1 MTKEGSKI
9 SLDVVIIFRVYVYR
23 FVQHEKYRL

>member
-1 MTKEGSKI
+1 MKKMTKEGSKI

-23 FVQHEKYRL
+23 FVQHEK